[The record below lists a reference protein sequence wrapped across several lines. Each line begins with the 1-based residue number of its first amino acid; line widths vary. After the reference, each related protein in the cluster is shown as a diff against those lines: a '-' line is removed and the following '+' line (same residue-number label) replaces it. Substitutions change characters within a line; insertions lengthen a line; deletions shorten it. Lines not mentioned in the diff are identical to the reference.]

1 MTTPSEIYKTLR
13 RKKSLGQ
20 HVSNRLMKN
29 LYAAYFEAKK
39 ARAQEGRR
47 ITLEE
52 ERIALEEKGL
62 TQRMKEAED
71 IRISRE
77 RGLDIAEEEAETA
90 KDVATIQGITN
101 IGMLSYIAR
110 KPIAKGVKATTG
122 FLKGA
127 FAPKTTTSAITG
139 TAAGADVAGTGAIGA
154 DVAGTGTGAVT
165 SMIAPIAGGM
175 IGGKIGGDIAASSKT
190 VKSITPWGGEE
201 TERKLGGMATGAAI
215 GGVIGGPVGAVVGGA
230 AGALAD
236 PIMDFISDP
245 CIIVTACHGKD
256 SEEVNIT
263 REYRDNFLNKDT
275 LRGYYMLAEQLVP
288 YMKSNEEY
296 KKYIK
301 NNFVNH
307 FIEVGKY
314 RLGKVIEKPSDE
326 SINITDGFLNVCN
339 IIGKSVDSFTRLNKE
354 VI

>member
-1 MTTPSEIYKTLR
+1 MATPSEIYKTLR

-20 HVSNRLMKN
+20 HVSDRLVKN
-29 LYAAYFEAKK
+29 LYAAYFAEEK
-39 ARAQEGRR
+39 ARAQESRR
-47 ITLEE
+47 ITLAEE
-52 ERIALEEKGL
+52 GLE
-62 TQRMKEAED
+62 QRKKEAED
-71 IRISRE
+71 LRVSRE
-77 RGLDIAEEEAETA
+77 RQLDIAEEEAEIA
-90 KDVATIQGITN
+90 KDVATIQGVTN

-110 KPIAKGVKATTG
+110 KPIAKGIKTG
-122 FLKGA
+122 VGFVKGA
-127 FAPKTTTSAITG
+127 FAPKATASAITG
-139 TAAGADVAGTGAIGA
+139 TGTGAVGADVAGTGMIE
-154 DVAGTGTGAVT
+154 TGITPT

-190 VKSITPWGGEE
+190 VQSITPWGGEK
-201 TERKLGGMATGAAI
+201 TEKKVAATATGAAI
-215 GGVIGGPVGAVVGGA
+215 GGVIGGPVGAVAGGV

-288 YMKSNEEY
+288 YMKSDEKYRE
-296 KKYIK
+296 YIK

-339 IIGKSVDSFTRLNKE
+339 VIGKSVDSFTRLNKE